1 MAQVFHIDAAGN
13 AASCRCA
20 KGCLGIGRSGGV
32 GHIAACTADPCHQA
46 TGKAGLCLRL
56 GIVVIFH
63 IDSDRFNGL
72 CVQQSF
78 HAALGVGLHH
88 HDGGVI
94 QAYSRAIVH
103 LCLGN
108 QPTQHLN
115 VHIAFGPDGSVH
127 DGCLGLGF
135 HLRQGQG
142 LCNAQQ
148 ADVHIGTVA
157 AAHRGRC
164 AITRFIKPGNHADVA
179 VGGHIRGCAFR
190 ANMGRMLCGDLGEHI
205 VGCQFNTGNGNVGG
219 QNLCI
224 RCRRSLTQN
233 RKTVSIGICAEGAV
247 PLDSCAGYAT
257 SLCIGNVQVRCRHT
271 DRDTVIRLFAL
282 GGCLGLIPIR
292 QVQLPYTE
300 LLVLFQVQI
309 RLGAAA
315 CIGVDHGDCAGIV
328 ADCAAGVDTGIRQG
342 GGIGHDRQRTMNGS
356 RNSADQCRM
365 DCVEVCHTGVGRQV
379 GIADTAGSSGACA
392 HPGLC
397 AHLGILV
404 QVGYQGHVS
413 GNGIQAAISYK
424 GVLPHIVHGNG
435 HVGRNGHNAK
445 ACRWGHDVGIGL
457 GCSLGGNGDIAK
469 DVQGAGAGE
478 ACVCGG
484 RGTGYCRIEAD
495 ICKFCVDTA
504 GSGCNVGICQGGIG
518 IGDGNILTGEGLLG
532 IQNRLKGSGSEAVAH
547 HHAYRYPAQAKVFDP
562 GVGRRCGGI
571 GNRHLSG
578 LSAKACPGTAG
589 TVRQGH
595 GPVAGGCDHSGGSGI
610 DAGLC
615 HLGKSDRCGL
625 VFIPLLLF
633 RCQIFFT
640 DRRQDGGNQHILLN
654 RQIFGCIQ
662 PGLLL
667 RTHPGECQR
676 GTGGD
681 TAQGRIDNQGMG
693 LGTAIG

>member
-1 MAQVFHIDAAGN
+1 MI
-13 AASCRCA
+13 
-20 KGCLGIGRSGGV
+20 L
-32 GHIAACTADPCHQA
+32 
-46 TGKAGLCLRL
+46 
-56 GIVVIFH
+56 
-63 IDSDRFNGL
+63 
-72 CVQQSF
+72 
-78 HAALGVGLHH
+78 
-88 HDGGVI
+88 
-94 QAYSRAIVH
+94 
-103 LCLGN
+103 
-108 QPTQHLN
+108 
-115 VHIAFGPDGSVH
+115 
-127 DGCLGLGF
+127 
-135 HLRQGQG
+135 
-142 LCNAQQ
+142 
-148 ADVHIGTVA
+148 
-157 AAHRGRC
+157 
-164 AITRFIKPGNHADVA
+164 
-179 VGGHIRGCAFR
+179 
-190 ANMGRMLCGDLGEHI
+190 
-205 VGCQFNTGNGNVGG
+205 
-219 QNLCI
+219 
-224 RCRRSLTQN
+224 
-233 RKTVSIGICAEGAV
+233 
-247 PLDSCAGYAT
+247 
-257 SLCIGNVQVRCRHT
+257 
-271 DRDTVIRLFAL
+271 
-282 GGCLGLIPIR
+282 IR

-342 GGIGHDRQRTMNGS
+342 GGVGHDRQRTMNGS

-457 GCSLGGNGDIAK
+457 GCPLGGNGHIAMDI
-469 DVQGAGAGE
+469 QSTSAGDSR
-478 ACVCGG
+478 VCGSC
-484 RGTGYCRIEAD
+484 GTGYCRIESD
-495 ICKFCVDTA
+495 ICKRCADTA

-595 GPVAGGCDHSGGSGI
+595 GTVAGGCEHSGGSGI

-615 HLGKSDRCGL
+615 HLGKSDCRGL
-625 VFIPLLLF
+625 VFTTLLLF
-633 RCQIFFT
+633 RCQVFCT

-654 RQIFGCIQ
+654 RQVFGCIQ

-681 TAQGRIDNQGMG
+681 TAQGRIDNQGVG